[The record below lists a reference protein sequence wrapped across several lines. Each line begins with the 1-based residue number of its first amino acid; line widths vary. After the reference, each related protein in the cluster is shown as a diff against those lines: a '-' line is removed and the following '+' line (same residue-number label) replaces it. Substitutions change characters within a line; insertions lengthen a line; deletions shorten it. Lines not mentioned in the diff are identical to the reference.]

1 MAEPAASRLAALT
14 AAWLATGRTLDHCS
28 LFLTLLALAAAFFS
42 EPPMLSRLG
51 LLLAVG
57 LGIGEK
63 FYAIRVA
70 FDRRIFSRWAN
81 SWPAT
86 EDFVADAALAEFDA
100 QLVRLGLRSARPQTP
115 RSLDQR
121 IAGARTLLRRQ
132 AICLALQLLAVLGA
146 AVFLSQQTGFPY
158 GA

>member
-14 AAWLATGRTLDHCS
+14 AAWLANGRTLDCCS

-42 EPPMLSRLG
+42 EPPVLARAA
-51 LLLAVG
+51 LLLAVL
-57 LGIGEK
+57 LGVGEK
-63 FYAIRVA
+63 IYAIRVA
-70 FDRRIFSRWAN
+70 FDARIFSTWAT

-86 EDFVADAALAEFDA
+86 ADFVADAALAEFDA
-100 QLVRLGLRSARPQTP
+100 QLVRLGLRSVRQQT
-115 RSLDQR
+115 RRGLDER
-121 IAGARTLLRRQ
+121 IVGACALLRRQ

-146 AVFLSQQTGFPY
+146 AFFLSQQSGIHY